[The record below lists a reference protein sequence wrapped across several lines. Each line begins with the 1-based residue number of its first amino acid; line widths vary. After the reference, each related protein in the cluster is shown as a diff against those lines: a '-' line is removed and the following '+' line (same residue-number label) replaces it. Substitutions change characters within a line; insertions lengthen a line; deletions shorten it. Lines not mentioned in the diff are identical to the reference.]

1 MNAIFTRTDAMPSTQ
16 PRLRTTKTPLRCFV
30 AMALEHPDTDKWFD
44 KTLRPLLKSVGAQPR
59 RVDRIEHNDDID
71 DRILAEIKA
80 ADFMVA
86 DLTYARPSVYFEAGF
101 AQRKVSVVYTCR
113 NDHLTAPS
121 DPNRVHFDLQMKNIV
136 PWREPLDRRF
146 RRRIES
152 RLLKVTLPL
161 LRDKAKSVEAGN
173 QAERFRGLSQTN
185 QLAAVTSRIKAETS
199 SLGMTTRSER
209 ERLQSWGI
217 VLDPVMNLATRFH
230 RGWQWQCL
238 YLVVPS
244 LTKQV
249 LEYVRTELNLGR
261 MAPTFAE
268 AGKHPRGIVE
278 FVLLVSL
285 HQVPLERIRNAFSTW
300 QIVGSAPKQFE
311 SRDYAMSLKPYK
323 KPPAPR
329 SNRRPADPQTIP
341 VHRRLVVIDPVK
353 SEEQAARTI
362 HETLPTIRQLG
373 KPPH

>member
-1 MNAIFTRTDAMPSTQ
+1 
-16 PRLRTTKTPLRCFV
+16 
-30 AMALEHPDTDKWFD
+30 MALEHPDTDKWFD

-59 RVDRIEHNDDID
+59 RVDRTEHNDDID

-230 RGWQWQCL
+230 
-238 YLVVPS
+238 
-244 LTKQV
+244 
-249 LEYVRTELNLGR
+249 
-261 MAPTFAE
+261 
-268 AGKHPRGIVE
+268 
-278 FVLLVSL
+278 
-285 HQVPLERIRNAFSTW
+285 
-300 QIVGSAPKQFE
+300 
-311 SRDYAMSLKPYK
+311 
-323 KPPAPR
+323 
-329 SNRRPADPQTIP
+329 
-341 VHRRLVVIDPVK
+341 
-353 SEEQAARTI
+353 
-362 HETLPTIRQLG
+362 
-373 KPPH
+373 